1 MMPARKGLL
10 HKALQA
16 CTFIML
22 VLPYASAM
30 AAEEPELER
39 LFNTPQRRAQLDELR
54 RRNVPI
60 QRPATTPVTQNI
72 RLDGIV
78 RRTSGPTTVWIN
90 GEPRATVTSTEV
102 ADASALR
109 VSTGS
114 DLLKSLSRR
123 RTADPELR
131 ADRIGQMRHGANGY
145 VLLALL
151 LVLISVAGAITVF
164 SHRDDIAS
172 GTGNSLDRN
181 GTSRKALAEAK
192 SALIAYATANQNS
205 PGDLPCPSPTSNNAE
220 GAITIKGEITNC
232 TVTAGAPPREAI
244 GRFPWKSLGVG
255 PRSMVT
261 GNAYGMSYIIL
272 CDPRSK
278 ALSAAQALT
287 NLHSTPTRSPPR
299 D

>member
-1 MMPARKGLL
+1 MPTRKGLL

-16 CTFIML
+16 CILIMP

-114 DLLKSLSRR
+114 GPVKELKVGE
-123 RTADPELR
+123 ELQTLNS
-131 ADRIGQMRHGANGY
+131 APIG
-145 VLLALL
+145 LA
-151 LVLISVAGAITVF
+151 
-164 SHRDDIAS
+164 R
-172 GTGNSLDRN
+172 
-181 GTSRKALAEAK
+181 
-192 SALIAYATANQNS
+192 
-205 PGDLPCPSPTSNNAE
+205 
-220 GAITIKGEITNC
+220 
-232 TVTAGAPPREAI
+232 
-244 GRFPWKSLGVG
+244 
-255 PRSMVT
+255 
-261 GNAYGMSYIIL
+261 
-272 CDPRSK
+272 
-278 ALSAAQALT
+278 
-287 NLHSTPTRSPPR
+287 
-299 D
+299 